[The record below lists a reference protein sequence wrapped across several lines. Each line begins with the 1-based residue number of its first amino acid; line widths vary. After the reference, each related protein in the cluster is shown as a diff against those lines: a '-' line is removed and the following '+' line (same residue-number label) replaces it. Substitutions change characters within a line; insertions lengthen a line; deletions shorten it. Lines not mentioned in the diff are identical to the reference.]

1 MNTKRRHLRT
11 LLFILCALC
20 GSSLFAAKKY
30 TIIDN
35 PLPPLEAAR
44 TMRVPDGFNVTL
56 FAGEPDV
63 KQPIGFCIDDRGRLW
78 VAEAYS
84 YPSHT
89 TSGKDR
95 ILIFEDTNQDGRF
108 DKRTVFYD
116 KLNYVSGI
124 EVGFGGAWVMSPP
137 YFYFIPDG
145 DYDDRPDSEPILLLD
160 GFGTFANSHNIANGF
175 SWGPD
180 GWLYGTHGRTNYS
193 YPDKPGTPQDQR
205 KQYDG
210 GVWRYHPIKHIWES
224 FADGTTNPW
233 GIDWN
238 DYGDAFVC
246 NCVNPHLFHVIQ
258 GAHYEP
264 GRNRD
269 SSQYAYERIP
279 TIADHRHFV
288 GGNNVRDGLGT
299 PQEDLL
305 GGGHAH
311 SGTMIYLGDNWPDK
325 YRNTVFMN
333 NIHGRRINRDILIPK
348 GSGYTAI
355 HSPDLMKAQDP
366 WFMGVTLRFGPDGGV
381 YSSDWSDTGECHS
394 TRNTR
399 KHTGRLFKITYGDPK
414 PFTLDLPRLSNS
426 ELVDLQL
433 HKNDWLVRH
442 ARRLLQERYASG
454 VFMDSAAKALLQMFR
469 SEPTTPKKLRALWAL
484 KVINRLDDKF
494 LVQQISHA
502 DEHIRAWA
510 IRLLCED
517 RDPPTEALGKF
528 RYRAA
533 EGTSPVVRLQL
544 AAALQRLQP
553 KLRWPIANALI
564 QRAEDSDDLSL
575 PHMYWYGIQQ
585 LADADLPRFAKL
597 ATNAK
602 IPQLRRHIARR
613 AAALTDPTGIP
624 SIAAAL
630 GATTPGGQSDILEG
644 ILKGLEGRRSVAAPK
659 NWADAYHQLRSN
671 PDQQTRRNATRLALI
686 FNDRSAI
693 RDLRADA
700 ADPEVK
706 AAFRIEAI
714 NSLVQ
719 KQDQNLSALLFR
731 LLTDHSVRQ
740 SAIRGLASFN
750 DGETPDQLFK
760 HYASFDPSTRM
771 DALQTLASRK
781 PWAYRLLTALEED
794 EIPRRDISSYTAR
807 QIHGFNDAS
816 LTRRLTKAWGKL
828 NDSSTEK
835 QKQIESYRKRLSAK
849 ILAKADPAAGHE
861 LFKIACAVCHKLFNE
876 GNIIGPELTGSQRT
890 NLDYLLEN
898 IIDPSASVASDYQM
912 QILEL
917 KDGRTIS
924 GFPVGQNAS
933 SLTIRTLNDQII
945 VPRNEIAKTT
955 QTTKSIM
962 PDGLFQAMTAEQVSN
977 LVRYL
982 QSAEQVSEKK

>member
-1 MNTKRRHLRT
+1 MKTILCC
-11 LLFILCALC
+11 LLFFVVGHL
-20 GSSLFAAKKY
+20 SAAKKY
-30 TIIDN
+30 TVVEN
-35 PLPPLEAAR
+35 PFAPEEAAR
-44 TMRVPDGFNVTL
+44 TMRVPPGFKVTL

-84 YPSHT
+84 YPKHA

-95 ILIFEDTNQDGRF
+95 ILIFEDTDHDGRF

-137 YFYFIPDG
+137 YFFFIPDR
-145 DYDDRPDSEPILLLD
+145 DYDDRPDGEPIILLD
-160 GFGTFANSHNIANGF
+160 GFGTHANSHNIANGF

-193 YPDKPGTPQDQR
+193 WPDKPGTPKDKR
-205 KQYDG
+205 RQYDG
-210 GVWRYHPIKHIWES
+210 GVWRYHPIKHIWEL

-238 DYGDAFVC
+238 DFGDGFVC

-264 GRNRD
+264 GRNRL

-311 SGTMIYLGDNWPDK
+311 SGAMVYLGDNWPDR

-333 NIHGRRINRDILIPK
+333 NIHGRRINHDILIPK
-348 GSGYTAI
+348 GSGYTAT
-355 HSPDLMKAQDP
+355 HSRDLLKAEDP
-366 WFMGVTLRFGPDGGV
+366 WFMGVTIRFGPDGGV

-399 KHTGRLFKITYGDPK
+399 KHTGRLFKITYGKPK
-414 PFTLDLPRLSNS
+414 PYTLDLPRLSNS

-454 VFMDSAAKALLQMFR
+454 MNMDSAAKALHQMYH
-469 SEPTTPKKLRALWAL
+469 SQAETPKRLRALWAL

-494 LVQQISHA
+494 LLNQLGHQ
-502 DEHIRAWA
+502 DEHIRSWA

-517 RDPPTEALGKF
+517 RDSPAEALGKF

-533 EGTSPVVRLQL
+533 EGTSQIVRLQL
-544 AAALQRLQP
+544 ASALQRLQP
-553 KLRWPIANALI
+553 ELRWPIGNALI
-564 QRAEDSDDLSL
+564 QRSEDIDDDNL
-575 PHMYWYGIQQ
+575 PLMYWYGIQA
-585 LADADLPRFAKL
+585 LAEEDVDRFAKL
-597 ATNAK
+597 AITAK
-602 IPQLRRHIARR
+602 IPLIRRHIARR
-613 AAALTDPTGIP
+613 ACALAGERGVKAMAETLAKANPAAQ
-624 SIAAAL
+624 A
-630 GATTPGGQSDILEG
+630 DILDGMLE
-644 ILKGLEGRRSVAAPK
+644 GLEGRRSVAALGK
-659 NWADAYHQLRSN
+659 WSAIYAKLQRSKDAKV
-671 PDQQTRRNATRLALI
+671 RRNATRLALI
-686 FNDRSAI
+686 FNDPAAVAV
-693 RDLRADA
+693 LRADSR
-700 ADPEVK
+700 DPKVE
-706 AAFRIEAI
+706 AGYRNEAI
-714 NSLVQ
+714 RSLVQ
-719 KQDQNLSALLFR
+719 KQAENLPPHLFGLL
-731 LLTDHSVRQ
+731 DDKAVRR
-740 SAIRGLASFN
+740 SAIKGLASFTAPK
-750 DGETPDQLFK
+750 TPDELLK
-760 HYASFDPSTRM
+760 RYDRFDHAARM
-771 DALQTLASRK
+771 DTLQTLASRSA
-781 PWAYRLLTALEED
+781 WAGRLLTAMEKNRV
-794 EIPRRDISSYTAR
+794 PRRDVSSYTAR
-807 QIHGFNDAS
+807 QIRSFGDE
-816 LTRRLTKAWGKL
+816 RLTSRLEKVWGQL
-828 NDSSTEK
+828 NDSSKEK
-835 QKQIESYRKRLSAK
+835 QKQMEAFRKRLTEK
-849 ILAKADPAAGHE
+849 NLTRADRAAGHE
-861 LFKIACAVCHKLFNE
+861 LFKIACAVCHKLFEE
-876 GNIIGPELTGSQRT
+876 GNDVGPELTGAQRD

-898 IIDPSASVASDYQM
+898 IIDPSASVARDYQM

-924 GFPVGQNAS
+924 GFPVSQNAS
-933 SLTIRTLNDQII
+933 SVTIRTLNDRVII
-945 VPRNEIAKTT
+945 PRTDVSTTT

-962 PDGLFQAMTAEQVSN
+962 PDGLLQALSSEQVRD
-977 LVRYL
+977 LIAYL
-982 QSAEQVSEKK
+982 QRGD